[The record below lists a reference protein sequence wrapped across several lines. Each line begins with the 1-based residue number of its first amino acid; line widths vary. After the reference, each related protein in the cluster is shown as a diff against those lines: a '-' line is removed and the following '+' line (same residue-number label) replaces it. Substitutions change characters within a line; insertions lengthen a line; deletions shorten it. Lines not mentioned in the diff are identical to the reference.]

1 MYKVYCRV
9 EKKEGGKWEG
19 ERKGKE
25 EGERREWAR
34 KKESQF
40 VLWGPNSI
48 TLKLDKGMKSQKQ
61 QPSNIK
67 SQINKYHLNLL

>member
-25 EGERREWAR
+25 EGERRERAR

-40 VLWGPNSI
+40 VL
-48 TLKLDKGMKSQKQ
+48 
-61 QPSNIK
+61 
-67 SQINKYHLNLL
+67 